1 MYWGEPS
8 GSPLYYRRYNMTV
21 EKLDVSEINK
31 HEGYVSATKAGNTV
45 WNARSTQKIHREE
58 EDYDSTNGGKINS
71 LEKKVNA
78 MQDSLDKILDKLMGA

>member
-1 MYWGEPS
+1 MA
-8 GSPLYYRRYNMTV
+8 V

-45 WNARSTQKIHREE
+45 WNARSTQKIYREE
-58 EDYDSTNGGKINS
+58 DKVEV

-78 MQDSLDKILDKLMGA
+78 MQDSLDKILDKLTGA